1 MLQPNFSKALLLVA
15 MENQHRKGFVFK
27 NYQAPN
33 LSPFEKL
40 FPIFKELITHTS
52 GDFDEAIDWLRQ
64 LDEEYQLTDEHY
76 TIDDFI
82 EDLKKKG
89 YIREELKEDG
99 SSGIG
104 ITAKTERAIR
114 QQALDQIFGNLKR
127 SGAGNHRTKH
137 IGQGDEHTG
146 EFREFQFGDG
156 LERISL
162 TESLRNAQINNGMD
176 AFTLTESDLVV
187 EESQFKAQ
195 MSTVLMI
202 DISHSMILYGEDRI
216 TPAKKVAMA
225 LAELITTRYPKD
237 TLDILVFGNDAWT
250 IAIRD
255 LPYLKVGPYHT
266 NTVAGLQLA
275 MDILRRKRNTNKQIF
290 MITDGK
296 PSCVREKDG
305 SYYMNSNGLDQFIVE
320 KCYTQA
326 QQARKLH
333 IPITT
338 FMIAKD
344 PYLQQFVSRF
354 TEANQGKAFYTGLKG
369 LGEMIFE
376 DYEANRKKRI
386 R

>member
-1 MLQPNFSKALLLVA
+1 
-15 MENQHRKGFVFK
+15 MENQNIKGFYFGEYK
-27 NYQAPN
+27 APYQ
-33 LSPFEKL
+33 SPFDKL
-40 FPIFKELITHTS
+40 FGIFKELITHTS
-52 GDFDEAIDWLRQ
+52 GDFDEAIDWMRE
-64 LDEEYQLTDEHY
+64 LDKEYKLTDENY

-89 YIREELKEDG
+89 YIREELKDDG
-99 SSGIG
+99 TSGAT
-104 ITAKTERAIR
+104 ITSKTERAIR
-114 QQALDQIFGNLKR
+114 QQALDQIFGNLQR
-127 SGAGNHRTKH
+127 SSSGNHKSKH
-137 IGQGDEHTG
+137 TGTGDEHTG
-146 EFREFQFGDG
+146 ELREFRFGDA

-162 TESLRNAQINNGMD
+162 TESIRNAQINNGIGE
-176 AFTLTESDLVV
+176 FSLTENDLVV
-187 EESQFKAQ
+187 EETQFKAQ

-237 TLDILVFGNDAWT
+237 TLDILVFGNDAWP
-250 IAIRD
+250 IAIKD

-296 PSCVREKDG
+296 PSCVREPDG
-305 SYYMNSNGLDQFIVE
+305 SYYMNSNGLDEYIVD
-320 KCYTQA
+320 KCYSQA

-338 FMIAKD
+338 FMIAQD
-344 PYLQQFVSRF
+344 PYLQQFVNHF

-376 DYEANRKKRI
+376 DYETNRKKRVK
-386 R
+386 